1 MTPDQINFLHAVA
14 PLAMGHEF
22 PAAMLAEAA
31 GLTRD
36 KACRVAAQL
45 TNGSTTFIARTHSTP
60 AFYKSSTFHTHYAV
74 FCKVSLK
81 MEPEHAWTPWRNAV
95 GGTGILFLVAGRYVY
110 AANRAFRAHPDR
122 FCEITPLPSREARVF
137 VEARS
142 DEQPEVTFTRAIHLL
157 NYHQHLREASGSPQ
171 D

>member
-31 GLTRD
+31 GITKD

-45 TNGSTTFIARTHSTP
+45 TNGSTTYIARTHRHPS
-60 AFYKSSTFHTHYAV
+60 FYKSSTFHTHYAV
-74 FCKVSLK
+74 FCKVRLK
-81 MEPEHAWTPWRNAV
+81 MEPKHAWEPWKNAV
-95 GGTGILFLVAGRYVY
+95 GDLGISFLVAGRYV
-110 AANRAFRAHPDR
+110 AAATKAFHAHPDR
-122 FCEITPLPSREARVF
+122 ICDVRPLPSREARVF
-137 VEARS
+137 AVSRS
-142 DEQPEVTFTRAIHLL
+142 DERPEVTFTRVVHLL
-157 NYHQHLREASGSPQ
+157 NYHHHQRETRGLQ